1 MVWAILRPNRRFRLI
16 LPITYEKG
24 VLPSLFHRE
33 EAVVRH
39 RISDRQTA
47 CQQFYPAV
55 YDVLFYGPFRAD
67 YAVSLEVYRG
77 HHRQGGRGPGDHGNV
92 FLQICFALS
101 PGTPYSC
108 ALSFSDGD
116 GKSRGAL

>member
-1 MVWAILRPNRRFRLI
+1 MVRSMLRLNRWFRLI
-16 LPITYEKG
+16 LRATYEKG

-33 EAVVRH
+33 EALVRH

-67 YAVSLEVYRG
+67 YAVSLEVY
-77 HHRQGGRGPGDHGNV
+77 
-92 FLQICFALS
+92 
-101 PGTPYSC
+101 
-108 ALSFSDGD
+108 
-116 GKSRGAL
+116 

>member
-67 YAVSLEVYRG
+67 YAVSLEVY
-77 HHRQGGRGPGDHGNV
+77 
-92 FLQICFALS
+92 
-101 PGTPYSC
+101 
-108 ALSFSDGD
+108 
-116 GKSRGAL
+116 